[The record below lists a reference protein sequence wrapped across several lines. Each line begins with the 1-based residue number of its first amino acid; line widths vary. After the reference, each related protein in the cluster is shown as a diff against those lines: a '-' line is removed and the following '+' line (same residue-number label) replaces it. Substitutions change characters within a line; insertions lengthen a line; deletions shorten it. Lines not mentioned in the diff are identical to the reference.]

1 MKDRQ
6 KRIREYFDTT
16 ALSSGNLADFS
27 IAPDMVLL
35 DKEDKPCFA
44 EGRAFE
50 LMIED
55 RAKGSSLFG
64 ESFFVSDI
72 EGAVP
77 NNLLKW
83 IADDDLDDHY
93 VYTKSG
99 DLSKTHSAR
108 HQWLDACKAN
118 SGRTPLSKDTYE
130 QLKTMIDNV
139 WKAEANILDVATK
152 EYHRVKAGTLLEH
165 GSFQVPYY
173 WEYQGHKKKALFDV
187 ISFMNFNGS
196 VQAIHIDIKKT
207 ANYHQFKNFFRNKY
221 WVQDRHYT
229 EGMLHLA
236 EEKKILSEPFMLF
249 LSASMEKPNL
259 AQCFRLDD
267 ESIEYADDVYSILCD
282 DYAEWEKQ
290 GKQPRGWRE
299 QEAIRIYL

>member
-6 KRIREYFDTT
+6 ERIDEYFATK
-16 ALSSGNLADFS
+16 ALSSGNLADFF

-35 DKEDKPCFA
+35 EIEDKPCFA
-44 EGRAFE
+44 EGRALE

-64 ESFFVSDI
+64 ESFFIADI

-77 NNLLKW
+77 SNILKW
-83 IADDDLDDHY
+83 IADDDLDEHY
-93 VYTKSG
+93 VYTKSNE
-99 DLSKTHSAR
+99 LSKQHATR
-108 HQWLDACKAN
+108 HKWLDACKEN
-118 SGRTPLSKDTYE
+118 PGRRPLSKEIYE
-130 QLKTMIDNV
+130 QLKSMIDNL
-139 WKAEANILDVATK
+139 WKAEANVLDVASK
-152 EYHRVKAGTLLEH
+152 QYHRVKMGTLLEH

-196 VQAIHIDIKKT
+196 VQVIHIDIKKT
-207 ANYHQFKNFFRNKY
+207 ATYNQFKTFFRSKY
-221 WVQDRHYT
+221 WLQDRHYT
-229 EGMLHLA
+229 EGMMHLA
-236 EEKKILSEPFMLF
+236 EEKNILSEPFMLF
-249 LSASMEKPNL
+249 LSACMEKPHL

-267 ESIEYADDVYSILCD
+267 ESIEYADEVYSTLCY

-290 GKQPRGWRE
+290 GMQPRGWRE
-299 QEAIRIYL
+299 QEAIRIYF